1 MIRSKE
7 TSFDR
12 FFNNNEKGREKML
25 KQQIQQFISEKE
37 CNVGDYIK
45 NLKTA
50 EEIRINEEKVF
61 PSASTIKLTIMI
73 EIFQQ
78 VKDGKLSLN
87 KKITLTEE
95 MLTDGDGI
103 LKELA
108 LGHQFTIRE
117 IMTLMI
123 ILSDNMAT
131 NILIDLLS
139 MEAINQNIADM
150 GLKKTRL
157 QRKMMDLK
165 AAEEGRENQITAR
178 EAGEIMQMIYA
189 GKCVDQKASEEMLA
203 ILKKKQ
209 VSGRLDLYL
218 PEEVVIENKTGDL
231 DCLEHDAGI
240 VYLPENNYI
249 IVVLTN
255 EGKSNKE
262 GREIIGK
269 ISKMVYDEFK

>member
-1 MIRSKE
+1 
-7 TSFDR
+7 
-12 FFNNNEKGREKML
+12 ML
-25 KQQIQQFISEKE
+25 KQQIQQFISEQE
-37 CNVGDYIK
+37 GNVGVYIK

-203 ILKKKQ
+203 ILKKQQ

-218 PEEVVIENKTGDL
+218 PEEVVIAHKTGDL